1 MSFSVHESGPVDY
14 VRERVDAATVHGD
27 PSQFDRVREFIRAEL
42 DDFPAGDGLGVTV
55 SASGHHSE
63 TSRNVTLSVQPTS
76 LTVDR

>member
-1 MSFSVHESGPVDY
+1 VSFSVHESGPLDY
-14 VRERVDAATVHGD
+14 VRERIDAATVHGD

-42 DDFPAGDGLGVTV
+42 DDFPTAEGIGVTV

-63 TSRNVTLSVQPTS
+63 TSRNVTISIQPTY

>member
-14 VRERVDAATVHGD
+14 VRERIDAATVHGD

-42 DDFPAGDGLGVTV
+42 DNFPAADGVGVTV
-55 SASGHHSE
+55 SASGHHSD
-63 TSRNVTLSVQPTS
+63 TSRNVSISVQPTA